1 MGALLISAI
10 PTKAQELD
18 LGEVCASSV
27 EAATVCA
34 ASYYHGSLILACV
47 LEKNGNVNGEFKKG
61 LIQEARRSNEA
72 FERTAIE
79 AAINLARSQDPSCN
93 L

>member
-1 MGALLISAI
+1 MSVLLISAV

-18 LGEVCASSV
+18 LREACESSI

-47 LEKNGNVNGEFKKG
+47 LEKNGNVNGEFKKDI
-61 LIQEARRSNEA
+61 IQEARRSNEA
-72 FERTAIE
+72 FKRTAIE
-79 AAINLARSQDPSCN
+79 AAINVARSQDPSCN